1 MENEPAVQAILIEL
15 VIESNCVYQDIS
27 AINEEISTDL
37 WNKIWNGKKYNEQLQ
52 RKKNYGW
59 NFCFN

>member
-37 WNKIWNGKKYNEQLQ
+37 
-52 RKKNYGW
+52 
-59 NFCFN
+59 